1 MSPLPTF
8 RRHTIYVGEP
18 SERTLCVVGD
28 LDGDGVPEIV
38 IGARRPRS
46 ELYWL
51 GRTATGEWQRHLMD
65 EDCGPLEAG
74 GFLADITGNGRL
86 DFVGAHDASDNGVLW
101 WEQPE
106 DPTQRWTRREIFRMP
121 ANKSHDQFV
130 ADIDGDGRLEV
141 YFWNQRSNTLFYVPV
156 PDDPRVS
163 PWPGVRPVA
172 TGVVNEEGFAVAD
185 VDGDGKP
192 ELIAGQSWY
201 RLLPDGEWER
211 HIYTEG
217 YVSTRLG
224 AADFDGDDQVE
235 IVLSEGDASFM
246 RPEVYYGRLVYL
258 KPGDDVEGMWEAE
271 LLHDHLVDPHSMVV
285 ADFTGDGQPDFFV
298 GELGSP
304 NGDHPHPPT
313 QRIFVN
319 EGDGTFEEH
328 VIDEGVGGTHEAKLI
343 EFDGHLGIAGKP
355 YRNMRSEAP
364 RGSDVD
370 CVNLWLPE
378 TE

>member
-101 WEQPE
+101 WEQPD

-163 PWPGVRPVA
+163 PWPDVRPVA

-246 RPEVYYGRLVYL
+246 RPKVYYGRLVYL

-343 EFDGHLGIAGKP
+343 EFDGQLGIAGKP
-355 YRNMRSEAP
+355 YRNVGSEAL